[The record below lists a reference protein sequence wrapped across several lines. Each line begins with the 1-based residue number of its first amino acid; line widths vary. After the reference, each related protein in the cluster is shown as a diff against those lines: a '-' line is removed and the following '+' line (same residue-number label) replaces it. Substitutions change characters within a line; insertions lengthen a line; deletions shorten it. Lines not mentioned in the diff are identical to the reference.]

1 MPAPSQPEQ
10 YILQPV
16 NPWFIGFTLVLSL
29 MLNLLPLPRDGWA
42 LAVPDWVALS
52 LVFWNIHQPRRVGLL
67 LAWTLG
73 LVMDVNNASL
83 LGEHALAYSIISY
96 AAISL
101 HRRARWFG
109 MSGQVLY
116 VLPLLLG
123 AEVVVLIVRMLVG
136 GTFPGVLYFTSS
148 VSATLLWPVITW
160 LYLAPQR
167 RPTEKDENRPI

>member
-10 YILQPV
+10 YILLPV

-42 LAVPDWVALS
+42 MAVPDWVALT
-52 LVFWNIHQPRRVGLL
+52 LVFWNIHQPRRVGLAI
-67 LAWTLG
+67 AWLLG

-83 LGEHALAYSIISY
+83 LGEHALAYSMLSY
-96 AAISL
+96 GAITL

-109 MSGQVLY
+109 ISGQVAH
-116 VLPLLLG
+116 VLPLLLT
-123 AEVVVLIVRMLVG
+123 AQAVIVLIRLIAG
-136 GTFPGVLYFTSS
+136 ASFPGPLYFVSS
-148 VSATLLWPVITW
+148 LVAALLWPAVSL

-167 RPTEKDENRPI
+167 RAADKDENRPI